1 MKIGID
7 IGNVI
12 IGGGGEDTFFTE
24 EYLWTPEVPGAYD
37 SIDKIVYGDK
47 TIVPDPDS
55 GIGTYKIANEVHF
68 ISKCGKTTEER
79 TMEWLY
85 ENKYYYLIDN
95 QCVHFVRK
103 RPLKA
108 PMAQAL
114 ELDIFIDDRQDV
126 LDHMV
131 DVVPNLILFTSWEQT
146 NERLIELGA
155 IPEG

>member
-12 IGGGGEDTFFTE
+12 IGGGGDDTQFFGDD
-24 EYLWTPEVPGAYD
+24 YLNTPEVEGAWDALD
-37 SIDKIVYGDK
+37 SLDMAKHELHI
-47 TIVPDPDS
+47 
-55 GIGTYKIANEVHF
+55 
-68 ISKCGKTTEER
+68 ISKCGLTVEEKSLHWLESEQFFLSVPRHR
-79 TMEWLY
+79 T
-85 ENKYYYLIDN
+85 
-95 QCVHFVRK
+95 HFVRK

-131 DVVPNLILFTSWEQT
+131 GIVPHLILFTSWEQT
-146 NERLIELGA
+146 NAELERIFNGKA
-155 IPEG
+155 